1 VISDNLKPPP
11 TNTKLN
17 EACDSVWSSLC
28 VMETL
33 VTTLNHTLSK
43 LRLLRTLRD

>member
-1 VISDNLKPPP
+1 MISDNLKPPP